1 MSQVSHIFGITWI
14 NSASPRANLATQRV
28 RSGSLIRPHRLQS
41 ADRSASAEK
50 QDIDSIVIT
59 PPGVSRNGHGSR
71 GGCSVRK
78 CFGVRE
84 SRPYSGRRSPKSCR
98 FFLLFAWQ
106 KLFFHDFSP
115 TAPTLRG
122 FVA

>member
-1 MSQVSHIFGITWI
+1 MVRRVS
-14 NSASPRANLATQRV
+14 R
-28 RSGSLIRPHRLQS
+28 
-41 ADRSASAEK
+41 DRSCREAVNAENPAVTHAEK
-50 QDIDSIVIT
+50 F
-59 PPGVSRNGHGSR
+59 HGSYHHTKGRASSAIKAR

-98 FFLLFAWQ
+98 FFLLFTWQ